1 MLHPAGKGRVYT
13 ITGRGECSRKKRS
26 EIRSDSSFFFAGRD
40 LRQCDWEFAL
50 LGSPGAAREDKLLEL
65 RACSP
70 ESGTSSECHTAISTG
85 MTQHRHQVERS
96 TRHVRGETEPKCVRK
111 RSKMDVEVAKSHQKR
126 KFKIGSHDRIQW
138 PQPATGTGVAGH
150 LIQSLPYPFP
160 CQVLITVASCLGA
173 PLLTCTVPQCNE
185 CGDTG
190 QRGHQSRA

>member
-26 EIRSDSSFFFAGRD
+26 EIRLFF
-40 LRQCDWEFAL
+40 L
-50 LGSPGAAREDKLLEL
+50 LDETYASAIGSLPCSAARAQRERTNCSNCAPAAPN
-65 RACSP
+65 RA
-70 ESGTSSECHTAISTG
+70 HHRNAIQQSAPG